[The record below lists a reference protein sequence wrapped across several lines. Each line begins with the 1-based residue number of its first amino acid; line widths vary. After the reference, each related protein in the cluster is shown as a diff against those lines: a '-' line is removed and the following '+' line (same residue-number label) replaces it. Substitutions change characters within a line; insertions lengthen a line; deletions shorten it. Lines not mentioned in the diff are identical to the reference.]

1 MTPDYEGLMES
12 GELPSLHA
20 GGAKELVELDQ
31 DHPGFRDASY
41 RARRNAI
48 AAAALAHRTGTPV
61 PDVEYSAD
69 EHGVWTTVWGRLAP
83 LHSDLVCAEL
93 LEAQS
98 ALTLGHD
105 TIPQFGPLNRRLEG
119 ATGFRMEPVAGLV
132 AARVF
137 LTYLRQSVF
146 LATQYIRHSSRPFYT
161 PEPDVV
167 HELVGHAASL
177 ADPQIANL
185 SRAFGQAAVRATDDE
200 ILCLERV
207 YWYTLEF
214 GLALQDGQPKAYGA
228 GLLSSAGELDRIRG
242 EAEIVPLDLDCVAQT
257 PYDPTAYQPRL
268 FVGPSFAE
276 TLAEVSVWLKNR
288 GWRQST

>member
-1 MTPDYEGLMES
+1 MANDYEGLMES

-41 RARRNAI
+41 RARRNTI
-48 AAAALAHRTGTPV
+48 AAVALAHRTGTPV
-61 PDVEYSAD
+61 PAVEYSAG
-69 EHGVWTTVWGRLAP
+69 EHEVWNTVWSRLTP
-83 LHSDLVCAEL
+83 LHSELVCAEL
-93 LEAQS
+93 LQAQR
-98 ALTLGHD
+98 ALILGHD
-105 TIPQFGPLNRRLEG
+105 TIPQFGPLNRRLER

-137 LTYLRQSVF
+137 LTYLGQNVF

-177 ADPQIANL
+177 ADPQIAEL
-185 SRAFGQAAVRATDDE
+185 SRAFGRAAVRATDEE
-200 ILCLERV
+200 IVRLERV

-214 GLALQDGQPKAYGA
+214 GLAVQDGEPKAYGA
-228 GLLSSAGELDRIRG
+228 GLLSSAGELERIRG
-242 EAEIVPLDLDCVAQT
+242 EAEIVPLDLDSVAQT
-257 PYDPTAYQPRL
+257 AYDPTAYQPRL
-268 FVGPSFAE
+268 FVGPSFAA
-276 TLAEVSVWLKNR
+276 TLAEVSTWLEDR
-288 GWRQST
+288 GWRESA